1 MKGRRVVLVPI
12 EFIRSVF
19 QHFMQDRCVRTAA
32 ALSFTTILSLV
43 PLLAVMLVTLSA
55 FPLFREIQGDV
66 KTFMFDSFA
75 PGISS
80 AVWGHLEQFSQKA
93 AGLRVVGL
101 AVLLLTALSMMS
113 TIEAAFNHIWHVR
126 TNRRFRTRFPIYW
139 AVLTLGPLLIGAG
152 FAATT
157 YIVSLPF
164 VSEFDANLGIK
175 QKLFLLLPF
184 VFETLAFSLMYMLI
198 PNRPVKI
205 LHALA
210 GGVFAGCLFELAK
223 RGFTYYVTNFPT
235 QEAIYGAFA
244 SIPVLL
250 LWIYLSWVVI
260 LLGAV
265 VARTLSIFR
274 YQTESS
280 HACDQQLRCMVRLV
294 GYLWQ
299 ARQASQSVNLELLQQ
314 RETDTSPELMEQ
326 MVMRLEKAGW
336 VEHTESG
343 RLVLLGDLGQRSLAD
358 LIALVPEW
366 HQSDEQSDNNRS
378 PDRDAWDQALATAVS
393 NYRESVKNCLYIPLR
408 SLYETDKLSQPE
420 NGAE

>member
-1 MKGRRVVLVPI
+1 MMGQRALLVSI
-12 EFIRSVF
+12 DFVRSAF
-19 QHFMQDRCVRTAA
+19 QHFFQDNCVRTAA

-66 KTFMFDSFA
+66 KSFMFDSFA
-75 PGISS
+75 PGISGV
-80 AVWGHLEQFSQKA
+80 VWGHLEQFSQKA

-101 AVLLLTALSMMS
+101 AVLLFTALSMMS
-113 TIEAAFNHIWHVR
+113 TIETAFNHIWHVR
-126 TNRRFRTRFPIYW
+126 VNRRFRTRFPIYW

-164 VSEFDANLGIK
+164 VSDFDANLGLK
-175 QKLFLLLPF
+175 QKLFIFLPF
-184 VFETLAFSLMYMLI
+184 LFESLAFSLMYMLI
-198 PNRPVKI
+198 PNRPVK
-205 LHALA
+205 LWHALA
-210 GGVFAGCLFELAK
+210 GGLFAGCLFELAK

-250 LWIYLSWVVI
+250 LWIYLSWVVV

-265 VARTLSIFR
+265 VVRTLSIFR
-274 YQTESS
+274 YQASASLSQHS
-280 HACDQQLRCMVRLV
+280 HLHCMVRLV

-299 ARQASQSVNLELLQQ
+299 ARQASESLNLETIQQ
-314 RETDTSPELMEQ
+314 REKSISPGMIEQ
-326 MVMRLEKAGW
+326 MALRLDRAGW
-336 VEHTESG
+336 LEHTESG
-343 RLVLLGDLGQRSLAD
+343 RLVLLGDLEQRTLGQ

-366 HQSDEQSDNNRS
+366 QQGDVMGATDEDDAQALTG
-378 PDRDAWDQALATAVS
+378 DAWDRALLTAIS
-393 NYRESVKNCLYIPLR
+393 DYRESVRNSLQIPLR
-408 SLYETDKLSQPE
+408 SLYETA
-420 NGAE
+420 NAG